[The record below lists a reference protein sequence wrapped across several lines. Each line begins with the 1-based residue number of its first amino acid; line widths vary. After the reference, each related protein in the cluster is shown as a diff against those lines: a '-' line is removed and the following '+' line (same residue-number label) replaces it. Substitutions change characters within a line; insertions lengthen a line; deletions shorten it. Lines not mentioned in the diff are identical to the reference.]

1 MTESIQVQKGVL
13 QGDPS
18 SPLLFN
24 ICFNPLLQILDTP
37 SYRKM
42 GYNWGNKVSQQTNWL
57 QYADDAALVS
67 KDLKGAQG
75 LTNLFE
81 TWCSWSKMEI
91 RLDKCNSFGMV
102 KKEKNYN
109 QILPK
114 ISISKGGITPT
125 PIGGSFKYLG
135 RIFDF
140 DMKGEIEKHELVAK
154 LSNLLK
160 ITTDLN
166 IRPQMKLKIFDSY
179 IVSQISF
186 SLRVCNF
193 TSTWV
198 AESLD
203 ALCIQH
209 IRKWIEAPISS
220 CVSEWLIS
228 PKGRCGMGIPSLK
241 NRFERLTLSKRA
253 SLKNSPNEN
262 IKDLWKESN
271 NKNVNADS
279 LLLQND
285 KNKAAKI
292 LSRQQEDTAANHV
305 SELPYQGKVTK
316 TVLENCSEDMVLNW
330 SSTINSLPG
339 FLFNFVRKAMQLQLP
354 TLANLMRWGRGS
366 SNLCT
371 LCNSIQT
378 NKHVLSNCNHPDVLK
393 RYTTRHNKILE
404 LLAHWFTD
412 NVNKDTSVY
421 VDLPCSSFKQTIDL
435 FTTYRPDIVL
445 VRNNKALV
453 IELTVCHET
462 NLNTSRDY
470 KRGKYK
476 DIAKYKTVLIKD
488 HGVFLSTLEITTL
501 GFLQINETELKYFV
515 PTKFNKNFIS
525 TLIKSAV
532 QSSFDIYS
540 HRDVPDV

>member
-1 MTESIQVQKGVL
+1 
-13 QGDPS
+13 
-18 SPLLFN
+18 
-24 ICFNPLLQILDTP
+24 
-37 SYRKM
+37 
-42 GYNWGNKVSQQTNWL
+42 
-57 QYADDAALVS
+57 
-67 KDLKGAQG
+67 
-75 LTNLFE
+75 
-81 TWCSWSKMEI
+81 
-91 RLDKCNSFGMV
+91 
-102 KKEKNYN
+102 
-109 QILPK
+109 
-114 ISISKGGITPT
+114 
-125 PIGGSFKYLG
+125 
-135 RIFDF
+135 
-140 DMKGEIEKHELVAK
+140 MKGEIEKHELVAK

-166 IRPQMKLKIFDSY
+166 IRPQTREPPWWGKSARLPSWRVRQGFKAHCGHWLTAVRAYGHKGVPKPQTKSLIALTFKRGTVQATAVGVVTLKPLQTKLKIFDSY

-253 SLKNSPNEN
+253 ALKNSPNEN
-262 IKDLWKESN
+262 IRDLWKDSN
-271 NKNVNADS
+271 AKNVNADS

-285 KNKAAKI
+285 KNRATKI
-292 LSRQQEDTAANHV
+292 LSRQQEANAVNHV
-305 SELPYQGKVTK
+305 SELPYQGKITK
-316 TVLENCSEDMVLNW
+316 TVLENCPDDVILNW

-488 HGVFLSTLEITTL
+488 HAVFLSTLEITTL